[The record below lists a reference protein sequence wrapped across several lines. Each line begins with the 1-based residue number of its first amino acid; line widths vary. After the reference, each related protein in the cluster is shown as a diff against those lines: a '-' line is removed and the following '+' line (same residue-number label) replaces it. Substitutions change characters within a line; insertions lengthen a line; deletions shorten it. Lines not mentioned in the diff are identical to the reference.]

1 MLVTEAILI
10 VFLFNW
16 KVIIFCENR
25 RRLALSG
32 LCLAFLSQVKRL
44 ERALGSIIKEQEIR
58 KRNLLHIRC
67 SAFGKI
73 FRYSVGS
80 GNDSYAV
87 LLEALCW
94 GLCM

>member
-1 MLVTEAILI
+1 M

-16 KVIIFCENR
+16 KVTIFCENR

-32 LCLAFLSQVKRL
+32 LCLAFLSQIKRI
-44 ERALGSIIKEQEIR
+44 ERALGSVIKEQEIQ
-58 KRNLLHIRC
+58 KRNLLHSRR

-80 GNDSYAV
+80 GNYSYAV
-87 LLEALCW
+87 MLEVLCW
-94 GLCM
+94 GPCV